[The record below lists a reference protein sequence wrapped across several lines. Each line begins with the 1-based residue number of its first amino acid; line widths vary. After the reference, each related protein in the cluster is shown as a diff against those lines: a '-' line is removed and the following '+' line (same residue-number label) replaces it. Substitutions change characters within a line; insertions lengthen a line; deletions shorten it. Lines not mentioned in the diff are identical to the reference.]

1 MKTRIWNNY
10 VTTLIGLIILVFC
23 GVMMYTEKATVE
35 DMSGWLATGLLFLRS
50 KDSLIALPKKEE

>member
-10 VTTLIGLIILVFC
+10 ITTLIGLIILVFC
-23 GVMMYTEKATVE
+23 GVMMYTGKATVE

-50 KDSLIALPKKEE
+50 KDSLIALPPKE

>member
-1 MKTRIWNNY
+1 MTNRLFSNY
-10 VTTLIGLIILVFC
+10 VTTILGVLILVFC
-23 GVMMYTEKATVE
+23 GVMMYMEKATVE